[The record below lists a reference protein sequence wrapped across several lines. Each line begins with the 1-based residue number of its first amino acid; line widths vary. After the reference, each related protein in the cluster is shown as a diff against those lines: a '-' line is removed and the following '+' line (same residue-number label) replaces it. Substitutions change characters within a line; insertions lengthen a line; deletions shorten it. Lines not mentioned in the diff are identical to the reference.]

1 MARDGFLGKA
11 FCAVHPN
18 FHTPYVGTLIVGVAA
33 ATAAALLP
41 LDILAD
47 LVSIG
52 TLLAF
57 VAVCAG
63 IMILRRTAPKARRPF
78 RTPFVWFVAPAGVVS
93 CGLMMFSLSD
103 ATWVRLVLWTAV
115 GLVIFF
121 TYGIWHAA
129 PSKWKVANEA

>member
-1 MARDGFLGKA
+1 M
-11 FCAVHPN
+11 
-18 FHTPYVGTLIVGVAA
+18 
-33 ATAAALLP
+33 P

-57 VAVCAG
+57 VAVCGG

-78 RTPFVWFVAPAGVVS
+78 RTPFVWFVAPAGIAI

-103 ATWVRLVLWTAV
+103 ATWVRLVLWTAI
-115 GLVIFF
+115 GLAIFF
-121 TYGIWHAA
+121 SYGIWHAA
-129 PSKWKVANEA
+129 PWKWKVANEGG